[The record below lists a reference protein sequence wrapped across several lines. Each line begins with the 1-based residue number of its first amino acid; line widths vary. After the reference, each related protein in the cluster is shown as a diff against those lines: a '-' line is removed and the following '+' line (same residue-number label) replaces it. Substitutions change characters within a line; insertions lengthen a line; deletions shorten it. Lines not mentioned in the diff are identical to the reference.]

1 MTQTP
6 SQISIT
12 PGYRP
17 QSEDKTALA
26 DAVDFYRLRQLT
38 NSQRWQMGASLTRWA
53 KTVSLR
59 GMRKAC
65 PETYTERFARSVL
78 GSKWLPILTPTSDPS
93 MWTFDPS
100 EIARLLHPIFETLG
114 IPYYITGGVAATAYG
129 DPRTTRD
136 LDLVIELN
144 RDNIS
149 QLVEALETAGFYCPA
164 AAVQD
169 IRDGRG
175 RVLSV
180 THIANVLNADI
191 VLNADTDFDRSKMAR
206 RRKIALDEAGVE
218 QFFVAS
224 PEDVVLAKLLW
235 RKPSGS
241 MKQWTDVLGIL
252 KVQGELLDFD
262 YLWQWAEI
270 LGVANDLDQAF
281 TEAGLYGF

>member
-6 SQISIT
+6 SQISIK

-17 QSEDKTALA
+17 QSEDKTPLA
-26 DAVDFYRLRQLT
+26 DTVDFYRLRQLT
-38 NSQRWQMGASLTRWA
+38 NSQRLQMGASLTRWA
-53 KTVSLR
+53 KAVSLR
-59 GMRKAC
+59 GMRNAC
-65 PETYTERFARSVL
+65 PNTYRERFAKSVL
-78 GSKWLPILTPTSDPS
+78 GSKWFPVLTPTSDPS

-100 EIARLLHPIFETLG
+100 EIARLLDPIFETLG

-129 DPRTTRD
+129 EPRTTRD
-136 LDLVIELN
+136 LDVVIALN
-144 RDNIS
+144 RDNLS
-149 QLVEALETAGFYCPA
+149 ELVEALETAGFYCPSGSVEA
-164 AAVQD
+164 

-180 THIANVLNADI
+180 THITNVLNADI
-191 VLNADTDFDRSKMAR
+191 VLNLDTDFDRSKMAR

-218 QFFVAS
+218 EFFVAS
-224 PEDVVLAKLLW
+224 PEDLVLAKLLW

-262 YLWQWAEI
+262 YLGQWAEI
-270 LGVANDLDQAF
+270 LGVAKDLDQAF

>member
-1 MTQTP
+1 MTQTQP
-6 SQISIT
+6 PISIK

-17 QSEDKTALA
+17 QSEDKTPLA

-38 NSQRWQMGASLTRWA
+38 NSQRLQMGASLTRWA
-53 KTVSLR
+53 KAVSLR

-65 PETYTERFARSVL
+65 PETYKERFAQSVL
-78 GSKWLPILTPTSDPS
+78 GSKWLPVLTPTSEPS

-100 EIARLLHPIFETLG
+100 KIARLLHPIFETLG

-149 QLVEALETAGFYCPA
+149 QLVEALEMAGFYCPPSS
-164 AAVQD
+164 VED

-175 RVLSV
+175 IVLSV
-180 THIANVLNADI
+180 TQMTSVLNADI
-191 VLNADTDFDRSKMAR
+191 VLSADTDFDRSKMAR
-206 RRKIALDEAGVE
+206 RRKMALDEAGVE
-218 QFFVAS
+218 PFFVAS
-224 PEDVVLAKLLW
+224 PEDVVLAKRLW
-235 RKPSGS
+235 RKPSES

-252 KVQGELLDFD
+252 KVQGEGLDFD